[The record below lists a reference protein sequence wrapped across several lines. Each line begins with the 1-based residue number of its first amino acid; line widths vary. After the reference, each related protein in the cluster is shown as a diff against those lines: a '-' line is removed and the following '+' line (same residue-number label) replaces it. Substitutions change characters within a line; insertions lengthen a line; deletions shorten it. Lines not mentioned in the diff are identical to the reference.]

1 MRLNLASAS
10 PRRAELLGQIGIK
23 FDQFAVNI
31 DENVFPNES
40 PEKYLNRIIE
50 LKLNAARKLLH
61 DENIYPTL
69 VADTIVTK
77 GVEIFGKPNS
87 YYDAEKFLLSLS
99 NSWHKVMSRCAI
111 EYNGKI
117 INKTRETWVKF
128 RKLNKDTIKKY
139 WLSGEPQDK
148 AGAYAIQG
156 KGATFVE
163 KIEGSYSGVVGLDI
177 FDVSNMLSELGLDV
191 FSEENSYGV
200 RASNQS
206 RNINKHNTP

>member
-1 MRLNLASAS
+1 MRLNLGSSS

-23 FDQFAVNI
+23 FDQFAVDI
-31 DENVFPNES
+31 DETVFPNES

-50 LKLNAARKLLH
+50 LKLNAARKFLH
-61 DENIYPTL
+61 DENVYPTL

-77 GVEIFGKPNS
+77 GVEIFGKPDS
-87 YYDAEKFLLSLS
+87 YYDAEKFLLILS
-99 NSWHKVMSRCAI
+99 NSWHKVMSCCAI